1 MGKSWL
7 GERVR
12 EGLVERVRK
21 ENRRLRESVMG
32 RVERI
37 SERNSG
43 LRE

>member
-1 MGKSWL
+1 M
-7 GERVR
+7 R

-37 SERNSG
+37 SDGNSG

>member
-1 MGKSWL
+1 M
-7 GERVR
+7 R

-21 ENRRLRESVMG
+21 ENRRLRELVMG

>member
-1 MGKSWL
+1 M
-7 GERVR
+7 R

-21 ENRRLRESVMG
+21 ENRRLRESVME

>member
-1 MGKSWL
+1 M
-7 GERVR
+7 R
-12 EGLVERVRK
+12 EGLVERVSK
-21 ENRRLRESVMG
+21 EKSRLRESVMG

>member
-1 MGKSWL
+1 M
-7 GERVR
+7 R

-37 SERNSG
+37 SERNSR
-43 LRE
+43 LKE

>member
-1 MGKSWL
+1 M
-7 GERVR
+7 R

-21 ENRRLRESVMG
+21 GNRRLRESVMG